1 MEWSDIKVFLQVVRD
16 RTMTE
21 ATNSLRMDH
30 STISR
35 RIARLEREAGVP
47 LFERAGRRLTITE
60 EGMRLAESAG
70 KLESIILREV
80 MTLAETR
87 SHISGRVRVGATEE
101 FGAHYLA
108 ARLAEIVGDHDELQL
123 DLVAIPRNLSLAT
136 REVDV
141 VITMDRPSS
150 GDLRFRKLTSVEF
163 GVYGAHAYLERRG
176 RPVRPAD
183 LHREDWCGFIKELIH
198 SSELDVCAGQELDI
212 EPRYRTTTVTAQLA
226 SVRSGATLA
235 FLPCFVGDAHGDLER
250 LLPEELRPSRDY
262 WLAVHEDLAESPR
275 VRAVMDAIAD
285 RVALDRQLFVGMAP
299 DAHHLP
305 VDVSTVDDFRP
316 PIAARTTA
324 LARSESDLVV
334 A

>member
-16 RTMTE
+16 RTMSE

-47 LFERAGRRLTITE
+47 LFERAGRRLAVTE
-60 EGMRLAESAG
+60 EGMRLAEAAER
-70 KLESIILREV
+70 LESIILREV

-87 SHISGRVRVGATEE
+87 SHIAGRVRVGATEE

-108 ARLAEIVGDHDELQL
+108 ARLAEIAEDHDELQL

-150 GDLRFRKLTSVEF
+150 GDVRFRKLVSFEF
-163 GVYGAHAYLERRG
+163 GVYGSSRHLDRHG
-176 RPVRPAD
+176 RPRCPAD
-183 LHREDWCGFIKELIH
+183 LQRREWCGFIREMIH
-198 SSELDVCAGQELDI
+198 SAALDVGADQELDV
-212 EPRYRTTTVTAQLA
+212 EPRFRTTTVTAQLA

-235 FLPCFVGDAHGDLER
+235 FLPCFVGDAHADLER
-250 LLPEELRPSRDY
+250 LLPDELHPSRDY
-262 WLAVHEDLAESPR
+262 WLAVHEDLADSPR
-275 VRAVMDAIAD
+275 VRTVMDAIAS
-285 RVALDRQLFVGMAP
+285 RVARDRHLFAG
-299 DAHHLP
+299 
-305 VDVSTVDDFRP
+305 
-316 PIAARTTA
+316 IAARSRIDTA
-324 LARSESDLVV
+324 GGRITPIQDPTSMVRTADQRRSEPILVGV
-334 A
+334 